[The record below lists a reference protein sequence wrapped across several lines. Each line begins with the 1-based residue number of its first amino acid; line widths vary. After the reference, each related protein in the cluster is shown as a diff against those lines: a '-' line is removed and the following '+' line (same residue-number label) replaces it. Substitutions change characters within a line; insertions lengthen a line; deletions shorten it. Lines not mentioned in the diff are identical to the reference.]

1 MTGTEAALAARK
13 YANAYKYIYG
23 AKGELCSSA
32 HIEDLIAQSPAYFS
46 DAQKRLQ
53 LVQRQVLIVQ
63 IVLVLCAFVQDI
75 LSMDLTHYLILLRK
89 NIHW

>member
-46 DAQKRLQ
+46 DAQK
-53 LVQRQVLIVQ
+53 
-63 IVLVLCAFVQDI
+63 
-75 LSMDLTHYLILLRK
+75 K
-89 NIHW
+89 

>member
-32 HIEDLIAQSPAYFS
+32 HM
-46 DAQKRLQ
+46 
-53 LVQRQVLIVQ
+53 V
-63 IVLVLCAFVQDI
+63 
-75 LSMDLTHYLILLRK
+75 
-89 NIHW
+89 NW